1 MYEEWGGDC
10 ADGGDL
16 MLVVVVM
23 VVVAKEQGW
32 ERRWGKG
39 KSGGYTSVLLVLSL
53 TKRYT
58 YTF

>member
-1 MYEEWGGDC
+1 MCGERDGDC
-10 ADGGDL
+10 ADGGDT
-16 MLVVVVM
+16 MMMVVVI

-39 KSGGYTSVLLVLSL
+39 KSEGYTSVLLVLSL